1 MRVTQPF
8 IVSSGIARHQG
19 FAELAA
25 KGPLTHLMLF
35 TGVPVW
41 LITGYAETRAL
52 LAHPDVVRSPMDGP
66 HRDQITAELVNATE
80 QHMLVV
86 NPPDHT
92 RLRKLV
98 TAAFTRRRIEGLEPR
113 IREIAAGLLDE
124 MAAAG
129 DGVDL
134 VDAYSYP
141 LPITV
146 ICELIG
152 IPMRDREEFRR
163 WSSVAVNATVHTPDE
178 YIEAAGALVG
188 FIRGLIEEKREAPAD
203 DLLSALI
210 EASDGGDRL
219 SEDELTSMIFLLL
232 AAGHETT
239 VNMITNG
246 VHALLR
252 HPDQLALLK
261 AEPERLP
268 AAVEEILRYDGPLQA
283 AIPYVAQAPIEI
295 AGSRIEAGEVIV
307 FALLP
312 ANRDGRKT
320 DRPDELDIT
329 RPENAHLAFGHGIH
343 HCLGAPLAR
352 LEGRIALGMLFD
364 RFPDLRLAAP
374 EQDPDRAASLL
385 MNGIRELPVLLRPH
399 PAAGAEHPVNRA

>member
-25 KGPLTHLMLF
+25 KGPLTHLTLF

-41 LITGYAETRAL
+41 LVTGYAETRAL

-178 YIEAAGALVG
+178 YIEAAGAMVG
-188 FIRGLIEEKREAPAD
+188 FIRDLIEEKREAPAD

-210 EASDGGDRL
+210 EARDGSDRL
-219 SEDELTSMIFLLL
+219 TEDELTSMIFLLL

-239 VNMITNG
+239 VNLITNG

-283 AIPYVAQAPIEI
+283 AIPYVAQAPIEVS
-295 AGSRIEAGEVIV
+295 GSRIEAGEVIV

-320 DRPDELDIT
+320 DRPHELDIT

-374 EQDPDRAASLL
+374 QQDPDRAASLL
-385 MNGIRELPVLLRPH
+385 MNGIRELPVLL
-399 PAAGAEHPVNRA
+399 

>member
-1 MRVTQPF
+1 MRQPF
-8 IVSSGIARHQG
+8 TETSGIARHWG
-19 FAELAA
+19 FEDLAEN
-25 KGPLTHLMLF
+25 GPLQYLTLF

-41 LITGYAETRAL
+41 LVTGYAETREL

-66 HRDQITAELVNATE
+66 HRDTIEDELINRTE
-80 QHMLVV
+80 RHMLGA

-98 TAAFTRRRIEGLEPR
+98 TAAFTRRRIEALEPR

-129 DGVDL
+129 SPVDL
-134 VDAYSYP
+134 VNAYSYP

-152 IPMRDREEFRR
+152 IPPVRREDFRR
-163 WSSVAVNATVHTPDE
+163 WSSVFVNATMHTAEEYVEATTLMLGFVHE
-178 YIEAAGALVG
+178 
-188 FIRGLIEEKREAPAD
+188 LIEQKRTAPAD
-203 DLLSALI
+203 DLLSGLI
-210 EASDGGDRL
+210 AARDGGDRL

-239 VNMITNG
+239 VSLITNG

-252 HPDQLALLK
+252 HPDQLALLR
-261 AEPERLP
+261 AEPARLP
-268 AAVEEILRYDGPLQA
+268 AAVEELLRYDGPLQA
-283 AIPYVAQAPIEI
+283 AIPYIAQAPIDI
-295 AGSRIEAGEVIV
+295 AGSRIGAGEVIV

-312 ANRDGRKT
+312 ANRDARKI
-320 DRPDELDIT
+320 DRPNELDIT
-329 RPENAHLAFGHGIH
+329 RTENAHLAFGHGIH

-352 LEGRIALGMLFD
+352 LEGRIALGMLFE
-364 RFPDLRLAAP
+364 RFPGLRLAEP
-374 EQDPDRAASLL
+374 DRDPDRTPGLL
-385 MNGIRELPVLLRPH
+385 MNAIRELPVLL
-399 PAAGAEHPVNRA
+399 

>member
-1 MRVTQPF
+1 MTQPF

-25 KGPLTHLMLF
+25 KGPLTQLTLF

-41 LITGYAETRAL
+41 LVTGYAETRAL

-98 TAAFTRRRIEGLEPR
+98 TAAFTRRRIDGLEPR

-163 WSSVAVNATVHTPDE
+163 WSSVAVDASVHTPDE
-178 YIEAAGALVG
+178 YIEAAGAIVG
-188 FIRGLIEEKREAPAD
+188 FIRDLIEDKRAAPAD

-210 EASDGGDRL
+210 ETRDGSDRL
-219 SEDELTSMIFLLL
+219 TEDELTSMIFLLL

-239 VNMITNG
+239 VNLITNG

-261 AEPERLP
+261 AEPGRLP

-312 ANRDGRKT
+312 ANRDSRKT

-374 EQDPDRAASLL
+374 EQDPARGASLL
-385 MNGIRELPVLLRPH
+385 MNSIRELRVLL
-399 PAAGAEHPVNRA
+399 

>member
-1 MRVTQPF
+1 MTQPF

-25 KGPLTHLMLF
+25 KGPLTHLTLF

-41 LITGYAETRAL
+41 LVTGYAETRAL

-178 YIEAAGALVG
+178 YIEAVGAMVG

-210 EASDGGDRL
+210 EARDGSDRL
-219 SEDELTSMIFLLL
+219 TEDELTSMIFLLL

-239 VNMITNG
+239 VNLITNG

-295 AGSRIEAGEVIV
+295 GGSRIEAGEVIV

-374 EQDPDRAASLL
+374 ERDPDRAASLL
-385 MNGIRELPVLLRPH
+385 MNGIRELPVLL
-399 PAAGAEHPVNRA
+399 

>member
-1 MRVTQPF
+1 MTQPF

-25 KGPLTHLMLF
+25 KGPLTHLTLF

-41 LITGYAETRAL
+41 LVTGYAETRAL

-66 HRDQITAELVNATE
+66 HRDQITAGLVNATE

-178 YIEAAGALVG
+178 YIEAAGAMVG
-188 FIRGLIEEKREAPAD
+188 FIRDLIEEKRGAPAD

-210 EASDGGDRL
+210 EARDGSDRL
-219 SEDELTSMIFLLL
+219 TEDELTSMIFLLL

-239 VNMITNG
+239 VNLITNG

-364 RFPDLRLAAP
+364 RFPNLRLAAP
-374 EQDPDRAASLL
+374 QQDPDRAASLL
-385 MNGIRELPVLLRPH
+385 MNGIRELPVLL
-399 PAAGAEHPVNRA
+399 

>member
-1 MRVTQPF
+1 MRQPF
-8 IVSSGIARHQG
+8 TETSGIARHWG
-19 FAELAA
+19 FEDLAA
-25 KGPLTHLMLF
+25 TGPVQHLMLF

-41 LITGYAETRAL
+41 LVTGYAETREL
-52 LAHPDVVRSPMDGP
+52 LAHPDVVREPLGGP
-66 HRDQITAELVNATE
+66 YGDAVIDDLMSSTE
-80 QHMLVV
+80 RHMLGA

-98 TAAFTRRRIEGLEPR
+98 TAAFTRRRIDALEPR

-129 DGVDL
+129 EPVDL
-134 VDAYSYP
+134 VNAYSYP

-152 IPMRDREEFRR
+152 IPAVRREDFRQ
-163 WSSVAVNATVHTPDE
+163 WSSVFVNASMHTMEE
-178 YIEAAGALVG
+178 YVEASTLMLG
-188 FIRGLIEEKREAPAD
+188 FVRELIEDKSRAPAD
-203 DLLSALI
+203 DLLSGLI
-210 EASDGGDRL
+210 AARDGGDRL
-219 SEDELTSMIFLLL
+219 SEDELTSMLFLLL

-239 VNMITNG
+239 VSLITNG

-268 AAVEEILRYDGPLQA
+268 VAVEELLRYDGPLQS
-283 AIPYVAQAPIEI
+283 AIPYVTQAPIDI
-295 AGSRIEAGEVIV
+295 AGTRIPAGQVIV

-312 ANRDGRKT
+312 ANRDPRKVE
-320 DRPDELDIT
+320 RPNELDIS
-329 RPENAHLAFGHGIH
+329 RPDTAHLAFGHGIH

-352 LEGRIALGMLFD
+352 LEGRIALGMLFE
-364 RFPDLRLAAP
+364 RFPGLRLA
-374 EQDPDRAASLL
+374 EPDRDPERTPGLL
-385 MNGIRELPVLLRPH
+385 MNAIRELPVLLQ
-399 PAAGAEHPVNRA
+399 AG